1 MGVRAEQKE
10 MRRLSILE
18 KALDLFIH
26 KGYTGTTV
34 RDIASSLSISPALLF
49 HYFDSKEKILSE
61 LLSIAQEGVVMA
73 QLTFIKEKTPLE
85 NFLSVAELILNSFRT
100 EKYSA
105 PLFVLI
111 HQIGIFGLM
120 PEDHMEFF
128 SHNPAFEASIP
139 EIIRGQT
146 DGSIRSGEPS
156 VLALLFW
163 STIQGVAE
171 SCTLYGE
178 ETLPDPSWL
187 IGMLKS

>member
-1 MGVRAEQKE
+1 
-10 MRRLSILE
+10 
-18 KALDLFIH
+18 
-26 KGYTGTTV
+26 
-34 RDIASSLSISPALLF
+34 
-49 HYFDSKEKILSE
+49 
-61 LLSIAQEGVVMA
+61 MA
-73 QLTFIKEKTPLE
+73 QLTFTTEKTPLE
-85 NFLSVAELILNSFRT
+85 NFLSVAELILSSFRS

-120 PEDHMEFF
+120 PEEHREF
-128 SHNPAFEASIP
+128 SPHNPAYEASIP

-146 DGSIRSGEPS
+146 DGSIRNAEPS
-156 VLALLFW
+156 VLALLF
-163 STIQGVAE
+163 GAPFRVAE

>member
-10 MRRLSILE
+10 KRRLSILE

-61 LLSIAQEGVVMA
+61 LLLIAQEGVVMA
-73 QLTFIKEKTPLE
+73 KLLFNPEKSPVE
-85 NFLSVAELILNSFRT
+85 NFTSVADLIINSFRT

-111 HQIGIFGLM
+111 HQIAIFNLM
-120 PEDHMEFF
+120 PEENKDFF
-128 SHNPAFEASIP
+128 SHNPAYEASIP
-139 EIIRGQT
+139 EIIRGQKN
-146 DGSIRSGEPS
+146 GSIRSGEPS
-156 VLALLFW
+156 ILALLFW

-171 SCTLYGE
+171 SCTLYGP
-178 ETLPDPSWL
+178 ETLPEPQWL